1 MTCVFVFR
9 TSPLCTSQRCVSHS
23 LAAQC
28 TPPWRHYPASVCCL
42 SNYQKTVCTR
52 RAGPWAKWTWY
63 PQCPTLVSSLKIG
76 KCIYWINFFPS
87 WMCDLLIKKGFSHS
101 LSFSLLQY
109 NFKFVLKSDILHL
122 FPALYFYSS
131 TVLQVS
137 QFKVII
143 IYVPKSLNQTSGH
156 PMSETSLLCAAIMS
170 VAAHNEH
177 CNVCRTKTNVKA
189 CKRYSSAAI

>member
-52 RAGPWAKWTWY
+52 RAGPWAKWSWY

-76 KCIYWINFFPS
+76 KCIYWISFFPS
-87 WMCDLLIKKGFSHS
+87 WMCDLLIKKGF
-101 LSFSLLQY
+101 LTVWVLVF
-109 NFKFVLKSDILHL
+109 NFKFVLKSDVLHL
-122 FPALYFYSS
+122 FPALYFYSF
-131 TVLQVS
+131 T
-137 QFKVII
+137 
-143 IYVPKSLNQTSGH
+143 
-156 PMSETSLLCAAIMS
+156 
-170 VAAHNEH
+170 
-177 CNVCRTKTNVKA
+177 VCRFH
-189 CKRYSSAAI
+189 SSKWSFFIFQRA